1 MENIP
6 NIEIRPIFI
15 SPIRSMD
22 IPKYVITPSQSIP
35 TAVPVTVQLGVPIV
49 NLPGC
54 VESNKEQNPKNTAL
68 LKDDPNGTLTFCDA
82 SLPSFD
88 PIDFNAEDY
97 LQPSKALVP
106 PYKSLESETDFK
118 TPQINPPVIPK
129 TEIPIIKTEEKEDP
143 IIIEE
148 NINIIEYLPPVE
160 AVVSTTVIAAAAATS
175 ALVARPI
182 ANLLLK
188 IIRPVMKKVVKKVS
202 NKFGKEEIILSVDD
216 RREIQREKTEAV
228 RAIRKL
234 RGR

>member
-6 NIEIRPIFI
+6 NIEIRPISI
-15 SPIRSMD
+15 RPIRSMD
-22 IPKYVITPSQSIP
+22 IPKYLISPSQSIP

-68 LKDDPNGTLTFCDA
+68 LQDDPNGTLTFCDG
-82 SLPSFD
+82 SLPSFN

-97 LQPSKALVP
+97 LQPSKAPVP
-106 PYKSLESETDFK
+106 PYKPPETDFK
-118 TPQINPPVIPK
+118 SPQIKPPTIPK
-129 TEIPIIKTEEKEDP
+129 TEIPIIKTEEPENP
-143 IIIEE
+143 VIEE
-148 NINIIEYLPPVE
+148 PINIIDYLPPTE

-175 ALVARPI
+175 ALVARPL

-188 IIRPVMKKVVKKVS
+188 IIRPAMKKIIKKVS
-202 NKFGKEEIILSVDD
+202 TNLGKDEIVLSVDD

>member
-6 NIEIRPIFI
+6 NIEIRPISI
-15 SPIRSMD
+15 RPIRSMD
-22 IPKYVITPSQSIP
+22 IPKYVMSPSQSIP
-35 TAVPVTVQLGVPIV
+35 TAAPVTVNLGVPIV

-68 LKDDPNGTLTFCDA
+68 LQDDPNGTLTFCDA
-82 SLPSFD
+82 SLPSFN

-97 LQPSKALVP
+97 LQPSKAPVP
-106 PYKSLESETDFK
+106 PYKPSETNF
-118 TPQINPPVIPK
+118 TSPQIEVPIIPK
-129 TEIPIIKTEEKEDP
+129 TEIPITKTEEKEV
-143 IIIEE
+143 IIQEE
-148 NINIIEYLPPVE
+148 NISIIDYLPSTD
-160 AVVSTTVIAAAAATS
+160 AIISTTVIAAAAGTS
-175 ALVARPI
+175 ALVARPL

-188 IIRPVMKKVVKKVS
+188 IIRPIMKKIIKKVS
-202 NKFGKEEIILSVDD
+202 TNFGKEEILLSVEE

>member
-6 NIEIRPIFI
+6 NIEIRPISI
-15 SPIRSMD
+15 SPIRSLD
-22 IPKYVITPSQSIP
+22 IPKYVMAPSQSIP
-35 TAVPVTVQLGVPIV
+35 TAAPVTVNLGVPII

-68 LKDDPNGTLTFCDA
+68 LQDDPNGTLTFCDG
-82 SLPSFD
+82 SLPSYN

-97 LQPSKALVP
+97 LQPSKAPVP
-106 PYKSLESETDFK
+106 PYKPPETDFK
-118 TPQINPPVIPK
+118 SPQIKPPSIPK

-143 IIIEE
+143 IIEE
-148 NINIIEYLPPVE
+148 NINIIDYLPPAE

-175 ALVARPI
+175 ALVARPL
-182 ANLLLK
+182 ANFLLK
-188 IIRPVMKKVVKKVS
+188 IIRPVMKKVIKKVS
-202 NKFGKEEIILSVDD
+202 NKFGKEEIVLSINE
-216 RREIQREKTEAV
+216 RREIQRERSEAV

>member
-6 NIEIRPIFI
+6 NIEIRPISI
-15 SPIRSMD
+15 SPIRSLD
-22 IPKYVITPSQSIP
+22 IPKYVIAPSRSIP
-35 TAVPVTVQLGVPIV
+35 TAPPVTVQLGFPIV

-68 LKDDPNGTLTFCDA
+68 LQDDPNGTLTFCDG
-82 SLPSFD
+82 SLPSFN

-97 LQPSKALVP
+97 LQPSKAPVP
-106 PYKSLESETDFK
+106 PYKPPETDFK
-118 TPQINPPVIPK
+118 TPQIKPPTIPK
-129 TEIPIIKTEEKEDP
+129 TEIPVIRTEEKEDP
-143 IIIEE
+143 IIEE
-148 NINIIEYLPPVE
+148 TINIVDYLPPVE

-175 ALVARPI
+175 ALVARPL
-182 ANLLLK
+182 ANFMLK
-188 IIRPVMKKVVKKVS
+188 IIRPVMKKVIKKVS
-202 NKFGKEEIILSVDD
+202 TNLGKEKIVLSITE

>member
-6 NIEIRPIFI
+6 NIEIRPISI
-15 SPIRSMD
+15 RPIRSMD
-22 IPKYVITPSQSIP
+22 IPKYVMSPSQSIP
-35 TAVPVTVQLGVPIV
+35 TAAPVTVNLGVPIV

-82 SLPSFD
+82 SLPSFN

-97 LQPSKALVP
+97 LQPSKAPVP
-106 PYKSLESETDFK
+106 PYKPSETNF
-118 TPQINPPVIPK
+118 TSPQIEVPIIPK
-129 TEIPIIKTEEKEDP
+129 TEIPITKTEEKEV
-143 IIIEE
+143 IIQEE
-148 NINIIEYLPPVE
+148 NISIIDYLPSTD
-160 AVVSTTVIAAAAATS
+160 AIISTTVIAAAAGTS
-175 ALVARPI
+175 ALVARPL

-188 IIRPVMKKVVKKVS
+188 IIRPIMKKIIKKVS
-202 NKFGKEEIILSVDD
+202 TNFGKEEILLSVEE

>member
-6 NIEIRPIFI
+6 NIELRPISI

-22 IPKYVITPSQSIP
+22 IPNYVMTPSQSIP
-35 TAVPVTVQLGVPIV
+35 TAVPVTVQLGFPIV

-68 LKDDPNGTLTFCDA
+68 LQDDPNGTLTFCDG
-82 SLPSFD
+82 SLPSYN

-97 LQPSKALVP
+97 LQPSKAPVP
-106 PYKSLESETDFK
+106 PYKPPETDFK
-118 TPQINPPVIPK
+118 SPQIKPPIIPK
-129 TEIPIIKTEEKEDP
+129 TEIPTIKTEEPENP
-143 IIIEE
+143 VIEE
-148 NINIIEYLPPVE
+148 PINIIDYLPPAE

-175 ALVARPI
+175 ALVARPL
-182 ANLLLK
+182 ANFLLK
-188 IIRPVMKKVVKKVS
+188 IIRPAMKKIIKKVS
-202 NKFGKEEIILSVDD
+202 TNLGKEEVILSITE
-216 RREIQREKTEAV
+216 RREIQREKSEAV

>member
-6 NIEIRPIFI
+6 NIEIRPISI

-22 IPKYVITPSQSIP
+22 IPKYVMAPSQSIP
-35 TAVPVTVQLGVPIV
+35 TAAPVTVNLGFPIV

-68 LKDDPNGTLTFCDA
+68 LQDDPNGTLTFCDG
-82 SLPSFD
+82 SLPSFN

-97 LQPSKALVP
+97 LQPSKAPVP
-106 PYKSLESETDFK
+106 PYKPPETDFK
-118 TPQINPPVIPK
+118 TPQIKPPTIPK
-129 TEIPIIKTEEKEDP
+129 TEIPVIRTEEKEDP
-143 IIIEE
+143 IIEE
-148 NINIIEYLPPVE
+148 TINIVDYLPPVE

-175 ALVARPI
+175 ALVARPL
-182 ANLLLK
+182 ANFMLK
-188 IIRPVMKKVVKKVS
+188 IIRPVMKKVIKKVS
-202 NKFGKEEIILSVDD
+202 TNLGKEKIVLSITE

>member
-6 NIEIRPIFI
+6 NIEIRPISI
-15 SPIRSMD
+15 SPIRSLD
-22 IPKYVITPSQSIP
+22 IPKYVIAPSRSIP
-35 TAVPVTVQLGVPIV
+35 TAPPVTVQLGFPIV

-68 LKDDPNGTLTFCDA
+68 LQDDPNGTLTFCDG
-82 SLPSFD
+82 SLPSFN

-97 LQPSKALVP
+97 LQPSKAPVP
-106 PYKSLESETDFK
+106 PYKPPETDFK
-118 TPQINPPVIPK
+118 TPQIKPPTIPK
-129 TEIPIIKTEEKEDP
+129 TEIPVIRTEEKEDP
-143 IIIEE
+143 IIEE
-148 NINIIEYLPPVE
+148 NINIVDYLPPVE

-175 ALVARPI
+175 ALVARPL
-182 ANLLLK
+182 ANFMLK
-188 IIRPVMKKVVKKVS
+188 IIRPVMKKVIKKVS
-202 NKFGKEEIILSVDD
+202 NKFGKEEIVLSINE

>member
-6 NIEIRPIFI
+6 NIEIIPISI
-15 SPIRSMD
+15 RPIRSMD
-22 IPKYVITPSQSIP
+22 IPKYVMSPSQSIP
-35 TAVPVTVQLGVPIV
+35 TAAPVTVNLGVPIV

-82 SLPSFD
+82 SLPSFN

-97 LQPSKALVP
+97 LQPSKAPVP
-106 PYKSLESETDFK
+106 PYKPPETNF
-118 TPQINPPVIPK
+118 TSPQIEVPIIPK
-129 TEIPIIKTEEKEDP
+129 TEIPITKTEEKEV
-143 IIIEE
+143 IIQEE
-148 NINIIEYLPPVE
+148 NISIIDYLPSTD
-160 AVVSTTVIAAAAATS
+160 AIISTTVIAAAAGTS
-175 ALVARPI
+175 ALVARPL

-188 IIRPVMKKVVKKVS
+188 IIRPIMKKIIKKVS
-202 NKFGKEEIILSVDD
+202 TNFGKEEILLSVEE

>member
-6 NIEIRPIFI
+6 NIEIRPISI
-15 SPIRSMD
+15 RPIRSMD
-22 IPKYVITPSQSIP
+22 IPKYLISPSQSIP

-68 LKDDPNGTLTFCDA
+68 LQDDPNGTLTFCDA
-82 SLPSFD
+82 SLPSFN

-97 LQPSKALVP
+97 LQPSKAPVP
-106 PYKSLESETDFK
+106 PYKPPETDFK
-118 TPQINPPVIPK
+118 SPQIKPPTIPK
-129 TEIPIIKTEEKEDP
+129 TEIPIIRTEEPENP
-143 IIIEE
+143 VIEE
-148 NINIIEYLPPVE
+148 PINIIDYLPPTE

-175 ALVARPI
+175 ALVARPL

-188 IIRPVMKKVVKKVS
+188 IIRPAMKKIIKKVS
-202 NKFGKEEIILSVDD
+202 TNLGKDEIVLSVDD

>member
-6 NIEIRPIFI
+6 NIDLRPISI
-15 SPIRSMD
+15 SPIRSLD
-22 IPKYVITPSQSIP
+22 IPSYVMTPSQSIP
-35 TAVPVTVQLGVPIV
+35 TAVPVTVQLGFPIV

-82 SLPSFD
+82 SLPSFN

-97 LQPSKALVP
+97 LQPSKAPVP
-106 PYKSLESETDFK
+106 PFKPSETDFK
-118 TPQINPPVIPK
+118 TPQIKPPSIPK
-129 TEIPIIKTEEKEDP
+129 TEIPIIKTEEPENLVL
-143 IIIEE
+143 EE
-148 NINIIEYLPPVE
+148 NINIVDYLPPVE

-175 ALVARPI
+175 ALVARPL
-182 ANLLLK
+182 ANFMLK
-188 IIRPVMKKVVKKVS
+188 IIRPVMKKVIKKVS
-202 NKFGKEEIILSVDD
+202 TNLGKEEIVLSITE

>member
-6 NIEIRPIFI
+6 NIELRPISI
-15 SPIRSMD
+15 SPIRSLD
-22 IPKYVITPSQSIP
+22 IPSYVMTPSQSIP
-35 TAVPVTVQLGVPIV
+35 TAVPVTVQLGFPIV

-68 LKDDPNGTLTFCDA
+68 LQDDPNGTLTFCDG
-82 SLPSFD
+82 SLPSFN

-97 LQPSKALVP
+97 LQPSKAPVP
-106 PYKSLESETDFK
+106 PFKPSETDFK
-118 TPQINPPVIPK
+118 TPQIKPPSIPK
-129 TEIPIIKTEEKEDP
+129 TEIPIIKTEEPENLVL
-143 IIIEE
+143 EE
-148 NINIIEYLPPVE
+148 NINIVDYLPPVE

-175 ALVARPI
+175 ALVARPL
-182 ANLLLK
+182 ANFMLK
-188 IIRPVMKKVVKKVS
+188 IIRPVMKKVIKKVS
-202 NKFGKEEIILSVDD
+202 TNLGKEEIVLSITE

>member
-6 NIEIRPIFI
+6 NIDLRPISI
-15 SPIRSMD
+15 SPIRSLD
-22 IPKYVITPSQSIP
+22 IPSYVMTPSQSIP
-35 TAVPVTVQLGVPIV
+35 TAVPVTVQLGFPIV

-68 LKDDPNGTLTFCDA
+68 LQDDPNGTLTFCDG
-82 SLPSFD
+82 SLPSFN

-97 LQPSKALVP
+97 LQPSKAPVP
-106 PYKSLESETDFK
+106 PFKPSETDFK
-118 TPQINPPVIPK
+118 TPQIKPPSIPK
-129 TEIPIIKTEEKEDP
+129 TEIPIIKTEEPENLVL
-143 IIIEE
+143 EE
-148 NINIIEYLPPVE
+148 NINIVDYLPPVE

-175 ALVARPI
+175 ALVARPL
-182 ANLLLK
+182 ANFMLK
-188 IIRPVMKKVVKKVS
+188 IIRPVMKKVIKKVS
-202 NKFGKEEIILSVDD
+202 NKFGKEEIVLSINE

>member
-6 NIEIRPIFI
+6 NIELRPISI

-22 IPKYVITPSQSIP
+22 IPNYVMTPSQSIP
-35 TAVPVTVQLGVPIV
+35 TAVPVTVQLGFPIV

-68 LKDDPNGTLTFCDA
+68 LQDDPNGTLTFCDG
-82 SLPSFD
+82 SLPSYN

-97 LQPSKALVP
+97 LQPSKAPVP
-106 PYKSLESETDFK
+106 PYKPPETDFK
-118 TPQINPPVIPK
+118 SPQIKPPIIPK
-129 TEIPIIKTEEKEDP
+129 TEIPIIKTEEPENP
-143 IIIEE
+143 VIEE
-148 NINIIEYLPPVE
+148 PINIIDYLPPAE

-175 ALVARPI
+175 ALVARPL
-182 ANLLLK
+182 ANFLLK
-188 IIRPVMKKVVKKVS
+188 IIRPAMKKIIKKVS
-202 NKFGKEEIILSVDD
+202 TNLGKEEVILSITE
-216 RREIQREKTEAV
+216 RREIQREKSEAV

>member
-22 IPKYVITPSQSIP
+22 IPKYVIAPSQSIP

-129 TEIPIIKTEEKEDP
+129 TEIPVIKTEEKEVV
-143 IIIEE
+143 IQEE
-148 NINIIEYLPPVE
+148 NISIIDYIPPMD
-160 AVVSTTVIAAAAATS
+160 AIISTTVIAAAAGTS
-175 ALVARPI
+175 ALVARPL

-188 IIRPVMKKVVKKVS
+188 IIRPVMKQIIKKVS
-202 NKFGKEEIILSVDD
+202 TNFGKEEILLSVEE

>member
-6 NIEIRPIFI
+6 SIEIRPISI
-15 SPIRSMD
+15 RPIRSMD
-22 IPKYVITPSQSIP
+22 IPKYIMAPSQSIP
-35 TAVPVTVQLGVPIV
+35 TAAPVTVNLGFPIV

-54 VESNKEQNPKNTAL
+54 VESNKENNPKNTAL
-68 LKDDPNGTLTFCDA
+68 LQDDPNGTLTFCDG
-82 SLPSFD
+82 SLPSYN

-97 LQPSKALVP
+97 LQPSKAPVP
-106 PYKSLESETDFK
+106 PYKPPETDFK
-118 TPQINPPVIPK
+118 SPQIKPPIIPK

-143 IIIEE
+143 IIEE
-148 NINIIEYLPPVE
+148 NINIIDYLPPAE

-175 ALVARPI
+175 ALVARPL
-182 ANLLLK
+182 ANFLLK
-188 IIRPVMKKVVKKVS
+188 IIRPAMKKIIKKVS
-202 NKFGKEEIILSVDD
+202 TKFGKEEIILSIVE

>member
-6 NIEIRPIFI
+6 NIEIRPISI
-15 SPIRSMD
+15 RPIRSMD
-22 IPKYVITPSQSIP
+22 IPKYVMSPSQSIP
-35 TAVPVTVQLGVPIV
+35 TAAPVTVQLGFPIV

-82 SLPSFD
+82 SLPSFN

-97 LQPSKALVP
+97 LQPSKAPVP
-106 PYKSLESETDFK
+106 PFKPSETDFK
-118 TPQINPPVIPK
+118 SPQIKPPTIPK
-129 TEIPIIKTEEKEDP
+129 TEIPITKTEEKEV
-143 IIIEE
+143 IIQEE
-148 NINIIEYLPPVE
+148 NISIIDYLPSTD
-160 AVVSTTVIAAAAATS
+160 AIISTTVIAAAAGTS
-175 ALVARPI
+175 ALVARPL

-188 IIRPVMKKVVKKVS
+188 IIRPIMKKIIKKVS
-202 NKFGKEEIILSVDD
+202 TNFGKEEILLSVEE

>member
-6 NIEIRPIFI
+6 NIDLRPISI
-15 SPIRSMD
+15 SPIRSLD
-22 IPKYVITPSQSIP
+22 IPSYVMTPSQSIP
-35 TAVPVTVQLGVPIV
+35 TAVPVTVQLGFPIV

-68 LKDDPNGTLTFCDA
+68 LQDDPNGTLTFCDG
-82 SLPSFD
+82 SLPSFN

-97 LQPSKALVP
+97 LQPSKAPVP
-106 PYKSLESETDFK
+106 PFKPSETDFK
-118 TPQINPPVIPK
+118 TPQIKPPSIPK
-129 TEIPIIKTEEKEDP
+129 TEIPIIKTEEPENLVL
-143 IIIEE
+143 EE
-148 NINIIEYLPPVE
+148 NINIVDYLPPVE
-160 AVVSTTVIAAAAATS
+160 AVVSTTVIAAAAGTS
-175 ALVARPI
+175 ALVARPL

-188 IIRPVMKKVVKKVS
+188 IIRPIMKKIIKKVS
-202 NKFGKEEIILSVDD
+202 TNFGKEEILLSVEE

>member
-6 NIEIRPIFI
+6 NIEIRPISI
-15 SPIRSMD
+15 RPIRSMD
-22 IPKYVITPSQSIP
+22 IPKYVMSPSQSIP
-35 TAVPVTVQLGVPIV
+35 TAAPVTVNLGVPIV

-68 LKDDPNGTLTFCDA
+68 LQDDPNGTLTFCDA
-82 SLPSFD
+82 SLPSYN

-97 LQPSKALVP
+97 LQPSKAPVP
-106 PYKSLESETDFK
+106 PYKPSETNF
-118 TPQINPPVIPK
+118 TSPQIEVPIIPK
-129 TEIPIIKTEEKEDP
+129 TEIPITKTEEKEV
-143 IIIEE
+143 IIQEE
-148 NINIIEYLPPVE
+148 NISIIDYLPSTD
-160 AVVSTTVIAAAAATS
+160 AIISTTVIAAAAGTS
-175 ALVARPI
+175 ALVARPL

-188 IIRPVMKKVVKKVS
+188 IIRPIMKKIIKKVS
-202 NKFGKEEIILSVDD
+202 TNFGKEEILLSVEE

>member
-6 NIEIRPIFI
+6 NIEVRPIFI
-15 SPIRSMD
+15 RPIRSMD
-22 IPKYVITPSQSIP
+22 IPKYVMSPSQSIP
-35 TAVPVTVQLGVPIV
+35 TAAPVTVNLGVPIV

-68 LKDDPNGTLTFCDA
+68 LQDDPNGTLTFCDA
-82 SLPSFD
+82 SLPSFN

-97 LQPSKALVP
+97 LQPSQAPVP
-106 PYKSLESETDFK
+106 PYKPSETNF
-118 TPQINPPVIPK
+118 TSPQIEAPIIPK
-129 TEIPIIKTEEKEDP
+129 TEIPVIKTEEKEVV
-143 IIIEE
+143 IQEE
-148 NINIIEYLPPVE
+148 NISIIDYIPPMD
-160 AVVSTTVIAAAAATS
+160 AIISTTVIAAAAGTS
-175 ALVARPI
+175 ALVARPL

-188 IIRPVMKKVVKKVS
+188 IIRPVMKQIIKKVS
-202 NKFGKEEIILSVDD
+202 TNFGKEEILLSVEE

>member
-6 NIEIRPIFI
+6 NIEIRPISI
-15 SPIRSMD
+15 RPIRSMD
-22 IPKYVITPSQSIP
+22 IPKYVMSPSQSIP
-35 TAVPVTVQLGVPIV
+35 TAAPVTVNLGVPIV

-82 SLPSFD
+82 SLPSFN

-97 LQPSKALVP
+97 LQPSQAPVP
-106 PYKSLESETDFK
+106 PYKPPETNF
-118 TPQINPPVIPK
+118 TSPQIEVPIIPK
-129 TEIPIIKTEEKEDP
+129 TEIPITKTEEKEV
-143 IIIEE
+143 IIQEE
-148 NINIIEYLPPVE
+148 NISIIDYLPSTD
-160 AVVSTTVIAAAAATS
+160 AIISTTVIAAAAGTG
-175 ALVARPI
+175 ALVARPL

-188 IIRPVMKKVVKKVS
+188 IIRPVMKKVIKKVS
-202 NKFGKEEIILSVDD
+202 TKFGKEEILLSVEE
-216 RREIQREKTEAV
+216 RREIQREKTEAL

>member
-6 NIEIRPIFI
+6 NIEIRPISI
-15 SPIRSMD
+15 SPIRSLD
-22 IPKYVITPSQSIP
+22 IPKYVIAPSQSIP
-35 TAVPVTVQLGVPIV
+35 TAAPVTVNLGFPIV

-68 LKDDPNGTLTFCDA
+68 LQDDPNGTLTFCDG
-82 SLPSFD
+82 SLPSFN

-97 LQPSKALVP
+97 LQPSKAPVP
-106 PYKSLESETDFK
+106 PYKPPETDFK
-118 TPQINPPVIPK
+118 TPQIKPPTIPK
-129 TEIPIIKTEEKEDP
+129 TEIPVIRTEEKEDP
-143 IIIEE
+143 IIEE
-148 NINIIEYLPPVE
+148 TINIVDYLPPVE

-175 ALVARPI
+175 ALVARPL
-182 ANLLLK
+182 ANFMLK
-188 IIRPVMKKVVKKVS
+188 IIRPVMKKVIKKVS
-202 NKFGKEEIILSVDD
+202 TNLGKEKIVLSITE